1 MGQMFTVRTC
11 TEHVD
16 LKFEIIWMTSSRG
29 RLGQQECGLTSRTQN
44 DGNCVEHILV
54 SHVRR
59 FRICSPECMF
69 HFYPFFTQ
77 LSVESVL
84 CSSRR
89 GFHHVS
95 SQGGWMNSPCA
106 PVRSRRAECI
116 RSVCICRALGEM
128 ERSVGSGIQ
137 RMERTK
143 GGSVGLT
150 HCLGIL
156 LPKSQADDRGDHSD
170 LGGQIFLQTYL
181 RYPEISWGKI
191 GVFQLFM
198 KIGGLCQ
205 VLSLLPGAVT
215 VTGPAL
221 V

>member
-1 MGQMFTVRTC
+1 
-11 TEHVD
+11 
-16 LKFEIIWMTSSRG
+16 MTSSRG

-181 RYPEISWGKI
+181 RYPEIS
-191 GVFQLFM
+191 
-198 KIGGLCQ
+198 
-205 VLSLLPGAVT
+205 
-215 VTGPAL
+215 
-221 V
+221 